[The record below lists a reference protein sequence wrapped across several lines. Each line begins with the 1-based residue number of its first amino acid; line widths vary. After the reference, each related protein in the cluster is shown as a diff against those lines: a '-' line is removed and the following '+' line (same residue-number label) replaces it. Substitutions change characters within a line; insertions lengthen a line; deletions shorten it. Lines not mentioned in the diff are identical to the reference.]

1 MEDGIGQQKG
11 EAKMNYSSDTI
22 ENLVVEVIHY
32 LQDWGL
38 WNLTMVLAC
47 GNSYTSDDNRAGQD
61 EFRGLLYVLV
71 EKGVNP
77 KDYFEYYDAIE
88 DMDDHIFG
96 MTYNSYLEELFN
108 EGIYRAEY
116 GMIAEDIRD
125 FIWDN
130 SNALLKYLDSNEF
143 GYGEELLSAI
153 LSAQGDEPKYSM
165 WDPLKYENY
174 EEYEKDNDCIGSGDK
189 DLIPA
194 YTLFDNYEE
203 YKRFLNDGELTMLR
217 DDPVLW
223 DLSKRFAE
231 CEIDDDHI
239 IEIEGGKVVSHFK
252 KGLSDIFRKYDLRFD
267 TLNVGWNSE
276 LVAFPIDETYFL
288 RYKEQKKEA
297 VERLK
302 LLGAS
307 EAEIEE
313 FEENDAIPC
322 VKQYSDGSTTREYC
336 VKPSSKAGSYVFKNN
351 LPYYMFSTG
360 GAIPMDA
367 YLYVQENPD
376 ENEMYR
382 KELTSEE
389 GDLAVSAIV
398 FTDWGNEYEFGA
410 IGVKVTE
417 NGPVR
422 VE

>member
-1 MEDGIGQQKG
+1 
-11 EAKMNYSSDTI
+11 MNYSSDTV
-22 ENLVVEVIHY
+22 ENLVVEVIRY

-38 WNLTMVLAC
+38 WNLTNVLAC
-47 GNSYTSDDNRAGQD
+47 GNSYTSDDDWAGQD
-61 EFRGLLYVLV
+61 EFRGLSYVLV
-71 EKGVNP
+71 ESGVNP
-77 KDYFEYYDAIE
+77 KDYLEYYDVIE

-96 MTYNSYLEELFN
+96 MTFNSHLENVFS
-108 EGIYRAEY
+108 EGIYRADY
-116 GMIAEDIRD
+116 GMIDEDIRD
-125 FIWDN
+125 FILDN
-130 SNALLKYLDSNEF
+130 SNVVLKCLDSGEW

-153 LSAQGDEPKYSM
+153 LSEQGDEQKYSM
-165 WDPLKYENY
+165 WDPLKYESY
-174 EEYEKDNDCIGSGDK
+174 EEYEKDNDCIGSGDE

-203 YKRFLNDGELTMLR
+203 YMRFLDGELTMLR
-217 DDPVLW
+217 DNPVLW

-231 CEIDDDHI
+231 RVIDDDYI

-252 KGLSDIFRKYDLRFD
+252 KGLSDIFRKYNLRFD
-267 TLNVGWNSE
+267 TFNTGWNSE
-276 LVAFPIDETYFL
+276 LVALPVVETFFL
-288 RYKEQKKEA
+288 KWKEQKKEA

-313 FEENDAIPC
+313 FEENDAILC
-322 VKQYSDGSTTREYC
+322 VKQRPDGSTTRKYC
-336 VKPSSKAGSYVFKNN
+336 VKPASKAGKYAFKRN
-351 LPYYMFSTG
+351 LPYYMFSIG

-367 YLYVQENPD
+367 YLYVQENPE

-382 KELTSEE
+382 NELTSEE

-398 FTDWGNEYEFGA
+398 FTDRGNDYEFGT
-410 IGVKVTE
+410 IGVKVTK